1 MRRLMELMGV
11 DGLLHSLASG
21 FIVLASLILTC
32 NIYVGVILALLAGI
46 IKEAWDL
53 FIQKD
58 NTWKQAGHDIV
69 CDLAG
74 IAIAMVIYFSQLI
87 IY

>member
-1 MRRLMELMGV
+1 MKRLMELMGV

-32 NIYVGVILALLAGI
+32 NIYIGVILAFLAGI
-46 IKEAWDL
+46 IKEVWDM
-53 FIQKD
+53 FMQND

-74 IAIAMVIYFSQLI
+74 IAVAMVIYFLQLL

>member
-1 MRRLMELMGV
+1 MKRLMELMGV

-21 FIVLASLILTC
+21 FIVLATLILNY
-32 NIYVGVILALLAGI
+32 NIYVGVILALLAGV
-46 IKEAWDL
+46 IKEVWDV

-69 CDLAG
+69 CDLVG
-74 IAIAMVIYFSQLI
+74 IAVATLIYLC
-87 IY
+87 